1 MNRGFLLLL
10 LLLLLKPIQN
20 KIVVS
25 THASVKLVC
34 VNHITAPADQH
45 ISISMIT
52 APLHQ
57 PLITAPPNQSFIK
70 APPNQP
76 LIKPRNLLLN
86 RISPALCNC

>member
-10 LLLLLKPIQN
+10 KPVQN
-20 KIVVS
+20 KIVV
-25 THASVKLVC
+25 SVKLVC

-45 ISISMIT
+45 IPISMIT
-52 APLHQ
+52 
-57 PLITAPPNQSFIK
+57 